1 MLVQAMFLKYDT
13 KTTNEEKI
21 DKLGFIK
28 ILKKDTIKEVKKLA
42 TEGEKIFANHLSG
55 QDVVSRIYKY

>member
-1 MLVQAMFLKYDT
+1 MTLKQQM
-13 KTTNEEKI
+13 KRKI

-28 ILKKDTIKEVKKLA
+28 IFKKDTIKEVKRLP

-55 QDVVSRIYKY
+55 